1 MWLGPPCMN
10 SQMTRLA
17 RGAKCG
23 CRGAS
28 GSVAPG
34 QAARASCCIR
44 PAKAKPPIPPP
55 AFSKNCRRSCRCA
68 SRPRPARARAPRWR
82 RRAGAARWP
91 CARRGWMQV
100 WRQRHC
106 SYNLVTDSRVSGT
119 GFAAAVGSAKASFA
133 RALRSGFVTP
143 SSVSVSGT
151 PRAARIDMICAINAS

>member
-1 MWLGPPCMN
+1 MRIEPVFIWYTDCGWFTLSPWQLRSTQMSSACPAMCGRKSLISRPDWPRGRNGLIGPSSGLPATLRRVITSPKLPGNGWPAYLARSGLGSNKSMWLGPPCMN

-55 AFSKNCRRSCRCA
+55 AFSKNCRRSCRC
-68 SRPRPARARAPRWR
+68 
-82 RRAGAARWP
+82 GK
-91 CARRGWMQV
+91 CA
-100 WRQRHC
+100 
-106 SYNLVTDSRVSGT
+106 
-119 GFAAAVGSAKASFA
+119 
-133 RALRSGFVTP
+133 
-143 SSVSVSGT
+143 
-151 PRAARIDMICAINAS
+151 